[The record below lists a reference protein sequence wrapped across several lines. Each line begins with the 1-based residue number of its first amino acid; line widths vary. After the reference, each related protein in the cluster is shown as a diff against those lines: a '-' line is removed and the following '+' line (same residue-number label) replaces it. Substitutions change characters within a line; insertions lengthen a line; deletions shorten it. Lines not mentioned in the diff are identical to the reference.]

1 MASEG
6 FLLEDDERRIVL
18 LGGRWGGKSSA
29 GNTILGEHRFDS
41 GRQRTATSDNRH
53 GTVSG
58 RKLVVVDTPG
68 WKGYLSLRET
78 TASDKEQIKQSVC
91 KCLPGPH
98 AFLLVIPLDSGFDE
112 EHKRSLVDHLKLLGD
127 RVWKY
132 SMVLFTCG
140 DWLREKTIEEHIKAE
155 GASLQWLIEKCRNR
169 FHVLSNKNKEDPTQ
183 VTQLLEK
190 IDEMVAGNDGG
201 HFEVDERTHQTML
214 KKNREVKAKAEER
227 KLETDRRREQ
237 LRGLIQGRE
246 QPPELRVVLLGSRN
260 AGKSASGNTI
270 LDRQEFDSKKGTSKS
285 VEKHVHVE
293 GTAITIVDTPGWWKS
308 FSVHDTTKHG
318 KQELK
323 RSVSLCRPG
332 PHVFL
337 LVIDSD
343 VAFTERHG
351 EAVEEHLQLI
361 GGPVWR
367 HTMIL
372 FSRADWLGAKS
383 IEQHIEGEGKALQG
397 LVEKCG
403 NRYHALDNK
412 NKDNKA
418 QVSEL
423 LQKIKEMVAGNG
435 GSFHAVDEKALQ
447 SIEEGRKEVEEN
459 AKKRMTKVKEQRKRS
474 QGELIFGIRAAP
486 GQGTNYY
493 LPEMR
498 VVLMGQKSSGKNASG
513 TTILGR
519 EEFPTTESVQW
530 TVSLPP
536 GPHALLLVIPV
547 DVAYTE
553 RHQRALQDHLRCLGE
568 EVWRHTIVLFTYGDR
583 LGTTALEEHIEREGW
598 PLQWVVEKCGNR
610 YHLFDNKSSGSSN
623 QVAELLENIE
633 AMVAGNDEEQFSP
646 DMRQVH
652 REVENTFKRK
662 ATEEMKVSFMEEMNR
677 REQEFEEE
685 WSRREKELIEKFEE
699 TLRATLEK
707 DTGKRKHP
715 ACRLQTLNIAL
726 NSKEGKVRKEQRQKQ
741 EITKIIQDVTAELGK
756 RNWQDQQTPQM
767 KTSQDNKPPQL
778 GKGKVSQNSSSD
790 FRFRMWTSIDLYPPS
805 IGGSTGH
812 MQTENSADRQHA
824 LRRTSWPFSTSSA
837 TSVGGG
843 KVSQNSSSDFRCRMR
858 TSIDLYPPSIG
869 GSTGHMQTEN
879 STDRQ
884 YALRRMS
891 WPFSTS
897 SATSVGG
904 GKVSQNSSSDFR
916 CRMRT
921 SIDLYPPSIGGSTG
935 HLQTEN
941 STDRQH
947 ALRRRKKWSLFI
959 SSATP
964 IGQDSGIH
972 SRLGSFS
979 TPECQVE
986 RDASLPPGTGS
997 R

>member
-6 FLLEDDERRIVL
+6 FLLEDDECRIIL

-112 EHKRSLVDHLKLLGD
+112 EHKRSLVDHLMLLGD

-169 FHVLSNKNKEDPTQ
+169 FHVLSNKKKEDPTQ

-237 LRGLIQGRE
+237 LRGLVQGRE

-270 LDRQEFDSKKGTSKS
+270 LDRKEFDSKKGTSKS

-308 FSVHDTTKHG
+308 FSVRDTTKHG

-459 AKKRMTKVKEQRKRS
+459 AKKRTTKVKEQRKRS
-474 QGELIFGIRAAP
+474 
-486 GQGTNYY
+486 QGTNYY

-519 EEFPTTESVQW
+519 EEFPTTESVHCEEKVGW
-530 TVSLPP
+530 VLGRRLTVINTPGWCDNPAQCTLEQDKEIMKGLSLCPP

-610 YHLFDNKSSGSSN
+610 YHLFDNKSSGTSN

-652 REVENTFKRK
+652 CEVENTFKRK
-662 ATEEMKVSFMEEMNR
+662 ATEEMKVSFREEMNR

-715 ACRLQTLNIAL
+715 ACRLQTLS
-726 NSKEGKVRKEQRQKQ
+726 SKEGKVRKEQRQKQ
-741 EITKIIQDVTAELGK
+741 EITKIIEDVTAELGK

-824 LRRTSWPFSTSSA
+824 LRR
-837 TSVGGG
+837 
-843 KVSQNSSSDFRCRMR
+843 
-858 TSIDLYPPSIG
+858 
-869 GSTGHMQTEN
+869 
-879 STDRQ
+879 
-884 YALRRMS
+884 MS

-941 STDRQH
+941 STDRLH
-947 ALRRRKKWSLFI
+947 ALRRRKMWSPFI
-959 SSATP
+959 SSATS

-979 TPECQVE
+979 TSECQAE